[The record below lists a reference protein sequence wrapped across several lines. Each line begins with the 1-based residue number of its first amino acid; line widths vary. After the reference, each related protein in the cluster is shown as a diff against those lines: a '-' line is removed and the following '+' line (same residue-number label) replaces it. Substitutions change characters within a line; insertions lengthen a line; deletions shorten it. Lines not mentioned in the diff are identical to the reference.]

1 MCGRC
6 GCIRRLL
13 FGGICMKQQQA
24 LVLTD
29 QLISLV
35 SDNSEKQKLLL
46 SLQSIKEIL
55 EKQVA
60 SSQGVKLYRIENNS
74 TMGWQQV
81 ENYKGLSKSVC
92 SERLNAL
99 INEGWNPNDLRVARD
114 V

>member
-1 MCGRC
+1 
-6 GCIRRLL
+6 
-13 FGGICMKQQQA
+13 MKQQQA

-46 SLQSIKEIL
+46 SLKSIKEIL

-60 SSQGVKLYRIENNS
+60 SSQGVRLYRIEHNS
-74 TMGWQQV
+74 TMGWEQV

-92 SERLNAL
+92 SERLNDL
-99 INEGWNPNDLRVARD
+99 IKEVWNPNELRVVRD

>member
-1 MCGRC
+1 
-6 GCIRRLL
+6 
-13 FGGICMKQQQA
+13 MKQQQA

-46 SLQSIKEIL
+46 SLKSIKEIL
-55 EKQVA
+55 ETQLA

-74 TMGWQQV
+74 TMGWEQV
-81 ENYKGLSKSVC
+81 ENFKGLSKSVC
-92 SERLNAL
+92 SERLNDL
-99 INEGWNPNDLRVARD
+99 IKEGWNPNELRVVRD

>member
-1 MCGRC
+1 
-6 GCIRRLL
+6 
-13 FGGICMKQQQA
+13 MKQQQA

-46 SLQSIKEIL
+46 SLKSIKEIL

-60 SSQGVKLYRIENNS
+60 SSQGVRLYRIEHNS
-74 TMGWQQV
+74 TMGWEQV

-92 SERLNAL
+92 SERLNDL
-99 INEGWNPNDLRVARD
+99 IKEGWNPNELRVVRD

>member
-1 MCGRC
+1 
-6 GCIRRLL
+6 
-13 FGGICMKQQQA
+13 MKQQQA

-46 SLQSIKEIL
+46 SLKSIKEIL
-55 EKQVA
+55 EKQLA

-74 TMGWQQV
+74 TMGWEQV
-81 ENYKGLSKSVC
+81 ENFKGLSKSVC
-92 SERLNAL
+92 SERLNDL
-99 INEGWNPNDLRVARD
+99 IKEGWNPNELRVVRD